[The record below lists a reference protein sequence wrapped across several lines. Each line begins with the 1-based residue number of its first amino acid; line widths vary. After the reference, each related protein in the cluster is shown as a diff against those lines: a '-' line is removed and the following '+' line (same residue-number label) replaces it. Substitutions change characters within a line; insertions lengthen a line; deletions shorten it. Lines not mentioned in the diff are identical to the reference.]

1 MIRHCVMFQWAADA
15 TTEGKNALRE
25 RIGEL
30 SKIDEVKAFSTGDD
44 VGVSEGTYDYC
55 VTADFDNV
63 DDYVAYRDHPFHTE
77 FVKTY
82 VKPVI
87 ASRAAVQ
94 FEIK

>member
-15 TTEGKNALRE
+15 TTESKNALRSH
-25 RIGEL
+25 IGEL
-30 SKIDEVKAFSTGDD
+30 SKIEGVKVFSTGDD

-63 DDYVAYRDHPFHTE
+63 DDYVTYRDHPFHKE
-77 FVKTY
+77 FVSTY

-94 FEIK
+94 FEIE